1 MLSLLAALVLAS
13 GFWCASSF
21 DDLFATGQNRRCR
34 YERAHGMMGAYCA
47 GLSLMHVPQ
56 SLKTSIEV
64 LDASDNY
71 MKELVNDSF
80 QQYSGLRF
88 LYLNNNK
95 VQIIEPLAFVPLTYL
110 ETLDL
115 TFNSLTTIP
124 SEILNLPS
132 LRKLYLSQN
141 FLTSLDADLAK
152 LERPIKAPLTYLNLA
167 ECKLK
172 HMPDLGILS
181 QLESLNVSHNQFS
194 ALEPV
199 DFAKLCKLGDL
210 DLTDTIISIKY
221 CELKPAFTWFA
232 HTGINA
238 RRSVDET
245 LMTSYDASDDNCPK
259 VEFDT
264 KTLKTHSECQNTI
277 VTAAA
282 QRGVRQTWLIVC
294 SSLGGFLIGF
304 ILLLFLMHRRNVA
317 RTKMITK
324 KNIAK
329 NNKENKCAKE
339 NLLENDI

>member
-1 MLSLLAALVLAS
+1 MRPLLAALIVAS
-13 GFWCASSF
+13 GFCCASTF
-21 DDLFATGQNRRCR
+21 DDLFASGHNRRCR
-34 YERAHGMMGAYCA
+34 HERFHGMMGAYCA

-56 SLKTSIEV
+56 SLKTGIEV

-95 VQIIEPLAFVPLTYL
+95 IQIIEPLAFVPLTYL

-199 DFAKLCKLGDL
+199 EFAKLCKLGDL
-210 DLTDTIISIKY
+210 DLTDTIFSIKM
-221 CELKPAFTWFA
+221 CDLKPVFKWFA
-232 HTGINA
+232 NTSVNV
-238 RRSVDET
+238 RRSIDET
-245 LMTSYDASDDNCPK
+245 LMTTYDASDDNCPK

-264 KTLKTHSECQNTI
+264 KTLKTHSECQSTI
-277 VTAAA
+277 VAAAA
-282 QRGVRQTWLIVC
+282 QRVVRQTWVIVC

-317 RTKMITK
+317 RTKMIMK
-324 KNIAK
+324 KNTEKK
-329 NNKENKCAKE
+329 NNANECVKD
-339 NLLENDI
+339 NLLDNDI